1 MEKIKI
7 ELTDKEFNAIS
18 VLLAA
23 YKMHR
28 YRKAVGGDILVE
40 SNVRLM
46 QSTDR
51 ALLRLNKKINS

>member
-1 MEKIKI
+1 MNKVKM
-7 ELTDKEFNAIS
+7 ELTDKEFNALC

-23 YKMHR
+23 YKRHR
-28 YRKAVGGDILVE
+28 YRKAISNDVLIE

-46 QSTDR
+46 QETDR

>member
-18 VLLAA
+18 ILLAA
-23 YKMHR
+23 YKEHR
-28 YRKAVGGDILVE
+28 YRKAAGKYVVVE
-40 SNVRLM
+40 SSVRFTEE
-46 QSTDR
+46 TDR